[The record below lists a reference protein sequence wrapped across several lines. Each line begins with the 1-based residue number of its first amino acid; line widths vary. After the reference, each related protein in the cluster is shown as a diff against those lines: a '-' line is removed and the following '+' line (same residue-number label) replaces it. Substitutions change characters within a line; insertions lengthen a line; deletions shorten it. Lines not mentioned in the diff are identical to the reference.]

1 MTAATTP
8 INTDK
13 LLSSSSLYQQFPVK
27 GGETLQYGWIVM
39 LDIATGNA
47 LEGATATGCIGL
59 GRSNGYADNAN
70 GGDGDATVD
79 VEYGVLYYFNSA
91 GGEEITSAD
100 LGKLCFIVDNQTV
113 AKTDGTS
120 TRSPAG
126 VVYEVR
132 VDGMVGVRF
141 DYTAYPST

>member
-8 INTDK
+8 VNTDK

-39 LDIATGNA
+39 LEISSGLA

-59 GRSNGYADNAN
+59 GRSNGYADNATGGN
-70 GGDGDATVD
+70 GDSTID
-79 VEYGVLYYFNSA
+79 VEYGVFYFFNSA
-91 GGEEITSAD
+91 GGDEITSAD
-100 LGKLCFIVDNQTV
+100 LGKLCYIVDNCTL
-113 AKTDGTS
+113 AKTDGTG

-132 VDGMVGVRF
+132 IDGMVGVRM
-141 DYTAYPST
+141 DYSAYPST